1 VLWYFYTYNIGDLL
15 PTEQLTKP
23 PIIPTLKQAQE
34 DLGSTTGRLLAAFA
48 AAVSETAEYVALK
61 GERDRSF
68 FSHQVRYLAKAEL
81 RNDGVQAED
90 SELEDTA
97 NSGICLSLPDYRIRV
112 LKASADGEA
121 PEPGDSERRKRFLQ
135 QLPEQQMQFSF
146 AKAEEPTDLSQEGSE
161 PVHIMYLWEV
171 DSRDH
176 FTGFWFT
183 CPSGTGKYH
192 FKEWIPFGGEEL
204 ALPEITSGGPEQPP
218 PGDLGFTKKAD
229 AEREKTGTDEAD
241 RS

>member
-1 VLWYFYTYNIGDLL
+1 M
-15 PTEQLTKP
+15 
-23 PIIPTLKQAQE
+23 
-34 DLGSTTGRLLAAFA
+34 
-48 AAVSETAEYVALK
+48 LK

-68 FSHQVRYLAKAEL
+68 FSHQVRYLAKVEL
-81 RNDGVQAED
+81 HNDAVQAED

-97 NSGICLSLPDYRIRV
+97 NSGICLSLPDYRVRV

-135 QLPEQQMQFSF
+135 QLPEQQMQLGFLD
-146 AKAEEPTDLSQEGSE
+146 AEQPVKSSQEAPE

-183 CPSGTGKYH
+183 RPNGVGKYH
-192 FKEWIPFGGEEL
+192 FKEWIPFGSEEL
-204 ALPEITSGGPEQPP
+204 ASPEISSGPAPEPP
-218 PGDLGFTKKAD
+218 SDLGFTKKTD
-229 AEREKTGTDEAD
+229 LEREKTGTDEAE
-241 RS
+241 RR